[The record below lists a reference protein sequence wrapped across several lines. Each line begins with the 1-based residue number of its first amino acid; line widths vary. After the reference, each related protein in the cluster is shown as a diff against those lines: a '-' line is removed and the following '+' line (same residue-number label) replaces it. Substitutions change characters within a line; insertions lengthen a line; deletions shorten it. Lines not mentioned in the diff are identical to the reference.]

1 MRNSKVDR
9 ETFEEIIKEY
19 DSKIFYTVYRL
30 VDNYEDAMDITQ
42 TVFLKAYEK
51 FNLYDPSYKV
61 FSWLYKIAINES
73 LNHVKSKKR
82 TVQLDP
88 RLVAKEKSPEEN
100 LLEKI
105 LVDHL
110 QKALRTL
117 KLDYRIVVVMK
128 YFLELSYSDISK
140 TLDIPVKTVK
150 SRLFTARALLKNIL
164 VKQG

>member
-82 TVQLDP
+82 NVPLDP
-88 RLVAKEKSPEEN
+88 RLASKEKSPEEN
-100 LLEKI
+100 LLEKK

-117 KLDYRIVVVMK
+117 KMDYRIVVVMK
-128 YFLELSYSDISK
+128 YSLELSYSDISK
-140 TLDIPVKTVK
+140 TLDIPIKTVK

>member
-9 ETFEEIIKEY
+9 ETFEGIVREY
-19 DSKIFYTVYRL
+19 DRKIFNAVYRL

-51 FNLYDPSYKV
+51 FNLYDPSYKL

-73 LNHVKSKKR
+73 INHVKSRKR

-88 RLVAKEKSPEEN
+88 RLVSQEKNPEEN
-100 LLEKI
+100 VLQKK
-105 LVDHL
+105 LVDRL
-110 QKALRTL
+110 QEALRTL

-128 YFLELSYSDISK
+128 YFLELSYNDISDM
-140 TLDIPVKTVK
+140 LDIPVKTVK
-150 SRLFTARALLKNIL
+150 SRLFTARALLRNIL